1 MLLIVPFVG
10 FDPRAFSGEPRAV
23 QHEKEQI
30 PQYVEEWSIERL
42 LIFFF
47 FLGGGGRHA
56 LGARFGLEEHPGNTR
71 PRELLN
77 KSSIWS
83 VGKRIQ
89 NELNDEQAIDP
100 G

>member
-47 FLGGGGRHA
+47 FFGGGWSARA
-56 LGARFGLEEHPGNTR
+56 RGAIRTR
-71 PRELLN
+71 GA
-77 KSSIWS
+77 S
-83 VGKRIQ
+83 GKHK
-89 NELNDEQAIDP
+89 A
-100 G
+100 

>member
-47 FLGGGGRHA
+47 FFWGGVGTRSGRDSDSRGIRETQGLGN
-56 LGARFGLEEHPGNTR
+56 F
-71 PRELLN
+71 
-77 KSSIWS
+77 
-83 VGKRIQ
+83 
-89 NELNDEQAIDP
+89 
-100 G
+100 